1 MGAKISGG
9 NSMAEITI
17 KVREKHAESDFSD
30 IVSFNENSYRLKF
43 DLDSEWQNYPQRV
56 AVVLWAGGCR
66 EQLFT
71 GDECDMP
78 AITSKECDTALV
90 GVYSSDANG
99 RRIASSFVRFR
110 ILAGAYHEPDEAPPA
125 SLHEQILALLNEYDF
140 SVLSEKVTPGS
151 YSSVE
156 VNAYGFVTGG
166 KHIIE
171 VGDTGETQ
179 PSSSLA
185 AGGIFFRRETNGYT
199 LCYFDGTSL
208 IPITGIAGGSGGA
221 VTSVNGET
229 GDVVI
234 SKHDLGLAPVALS
247 GSYNDLEDLP
257 APAAVSSVNGETG
270 DVVISKHD
278 LGLAPVALSGSYN
291 DLEDLPAPAA
301 VSSVNG
307 ETGDVVI
314 SKHDLGLA
322 SVALSGSYND
332 LTDKPSI
339 PDAGVTSVNGET
351 GDVVVSKF
359 DLGLAQVAISGSY
372 SDLTNKPSIPDASVT
387 SVNGETGD
395 VVISKFD
402 LGLAA
407 VAISGSYND
416 LVDKPTFPAGAAA
429 VTSVNGSTGDVT
441 VSKYDLGIDNVRNE
455 RQLSLA
461 STEQSG
467 ADFNDFGETGCHYI
481 SGTSSAPCTNAPASA
496 SNTASD
502 CRWFL
507 MVFSHA
513 DSGDGITQLAISERA
528 DCAIRIRN
536 CSSGGWGAWKT
547 VL

>member
-1 MGAKISGG
+1 M
-9 NSMAEITI
+9 
-17 KVREKHAESDFSD
+17 
-30 IVSFNENSYRLKF
+30 
-43 DLDSEWQNYPQRV
+43 
-56 AVVLWAGGCR
+56 
-66 EQLFT
+66 
-71 GDECDMP
+71 
-78 AITSKECDTALV
+78 
-90 GVYSSDANG
+90 
-99 RRIASSFVRFR
+99 
-110 ILAGAYHEPDEAPPA
+110 
-125 SLHEQILALLNEYDF
+125 
-140 SVLSEKVTPGS
+140 
-151 YSSVE
+151 
-156 VNAYGFVTGG
+156 
-166 KHIIE
+166 
-171 VGDTGETQ
+171 
-179 PSSSLA
+179 
-185 AGGIFFRRETNGYT
+185 
-199 LCYFDGTSL
+199 
-208 IPITGIAGGSGGA
+208 
-221 VTSVNGET
+221 
-229 GDVVI
+229 
-234 SKHDLGLAPVALS
+234 
-247 GSYNDLEDLP
+247 
-257 APAAVSSVNGETG
+257 
-270 DVVISKHD
+270 
-278 LGLAPVALSGSYN
+278 
-291 DLEDLPAPAA
+291 
-301 VSSVNG
+301 
-307 ETGDVVI
+307 
-314 SKHDLGLA
+314 
-322 SVALSGSYND
+322 
-332 LTDKPSI
+332 
-339 PDAGVTSVNGET
+339 TSVNGET

-372 SDLTNKPSIPDASVT
+372 SDLTNKPSIPDASVTSVNGETGDVVISKFDLGLAAVAISGSYNDLTDKPSISGGTAGVT

>member
-1 MGAKISGG
+1 MG
-9 NSMAEITI
+9 
-17 KVREKHAESDFSD
+17 
-30 IVSFNENSYRLKF
+30 
-43 DLDSEWQNYPQRV
+43 
-56 AVVLWAGGCR
+56 
-66 EQLFT
+66 
-71 GDECDMP
+71 
-78 AITSKECDTALV
+78 
-90 GVYSSDANG
+90 
-99 RRIASSFVRFR
+99 
-110 ILAGAYHEPDEAPPA
+110 
-125 SLHEQILALLNEYDF
+125 
-140 SVLSEKVTPGS
+140 
-151 YSSVE
+151 
-156 VNAYGFVTGG
+156 
-166 KHIIE
+166 
-171 VGDTGETQ
+171 
-179 PSSSLA
+179 LA
-185 AGGIFFRRETNGYT
+185 A
-199 LCYFDGTSL
+199 
-208 IPITGIAGGSGGA
+208 
-221 VTSVNGET
+221 
-229 GDVVI
+229 
-234 SKHDLGLAPVALS
+234 VA
-247 GSYNDLEDLP
+247 
-257 APAAVSSVNGETG
+257 
-270 DVVISKHD
+270 I
-278 LGLAPVALSGSYN
+278 
-291 DLEDLPAPAA
+291 
-301 VSSVNG
+301 
-307 ETGDVVI
+307 
-314 SKHDLGLA
+314 
-322 SVALSGSYND
+322 SGSYND

-339 PDAGVTSVNGET
+339 SGGTAG
-351 GDVVVSKF
+351 
-359 DLGLAQVAISGSY
+359 
-372 SDLTNKPSIPDASVT
+372 VT